1 MPKKREYCVAVRVTF
16 RGAMALV
23 MASSSQEAIEKA
35 KAGDWAIIDTNGAE
49 LVDWDAA
56 NEAELNE

>member
-1 MPKKREYCVAVRVTF
+1 MAKQREYCVAVRATF
-16 RGAMALV
+16 SGAIAFV

-35 KAGDWAIIDTNGAE
+35 KAGDWTSIDTNTAE
-49 LVDWDAA
+49 LVDWDAK